1 MSTEPEG
8 MCWFSSA
15 VRTAKFFL
23 FLIMLG
29 VINVYR
35 YYRNM
40 IVDFRDA
47 DTKLFWNTGKSRR
60 IPAAIRRMAVRKLMI
75 LNAAVELDNLRVPP
89 GNRLEEMATDRKGQH
104 SIRVND
110 QFRICFIWRD
120 GNAHNVEIVD
130 YH

>member
-1 MSTEPEG
+1 
-8 MCWFSSA
+8 MCWFPSA

-23 FLIMLG
+23 FLIMLD

-89 GNRLEEMATDRKGQH
+89 GNRLEEMARDRKGQH